1 MSSSPLISQSLQAP
15 GLILVYRDGNYVE
28 FNDWQDQIRNG
39 CIDDTFCNFWNIQ
52 CTVFDKTR
60 HLLLPV
66 EHTVQKFRVSKKS

>member
-1 MSSSPLISQSLQAP
+1 MWSLMIGKIRSVTVA
-15 GLILVYRDGNYVE
+15 LTILFVIFG
-28 FNDWQDQIRNG
+28 I
-39 CIDDTFCNFWNIQ
+39 